1 MSPLKL
7 LCAML
12 VVASVGLCVPAAGFG
27 DDERSSRC
35 GEVFQPPGAA
45 TEHQL
50 RTSVLCLVN
59 AARERNGIEPLEF
72 NLALRKSAEAHSISM
87 VRSGILSHY
96 GPSGSTPTSRVAHS
110 GYLGRM
116 SSFRVA
122 ENIGA
127 GRGQEYGSPMSIM
140 RMWMGSAL
148 HRQNILDSG
157 LRDFGVG
164 VSYGDPLGGGRDAA
178 TYTLV
183 FGVRSR

>member
-7 LCAML
+7 ICTML
-12 VVASVGLCVPAAGFG
+12 LAASVGLCLPAAGSG
-27 DDERSSRC
+27 SQERSPRC
-35 GEVFQPPGAA
+35 GEVFQSPGEA

-59 AARERNGIEPLEF
+59 AARQRNGIAPLEF
-72 NLALRKSAEAHSISM
+72 NLALRKSAEAHSLTM
-87 VRSGILSHY
+87 VRSGSLSHY
-96 GPSGSTPTSRVAHS
+96 GPSGSTPTTRVAHS
-110 GYLGRM
+110 GYLARM

-127 GRGQEYGSPMSIM
+127 GRGREYGSPMSIV
-140 RMWMGSAL
+140 RMWMGSSP